1 MLNEVKTNGY
11 EPLYTLTEA
20 EKIIDLRRAM
30 RSKLKSD
37 QRTYFIKQRT
47 CGIIMII
54 LGCLIPAVDCGS
66 WILPSTICI
75 AIGLGLLITRQKVMT
90 FWGWD
95 DGNN

>member
-1 MLNEVKTNGY
+1 MLNEVKTSRY

-20 EKIIDLRRAM
+20 EKIIDLKRSM
-30 RSKLKSD
+30 RSRLKSN
-37 QRTYFIKQRT
+37 QRTYFFKQRA
-47 CGIIMII
+47 CGVIMII
-54 LGCLIPAVDCGS
+54 LGCLMPVIDRESCVPAIV
-66 WILPSTICI
+66 CI